1 MVDVFPFRALTYAPR
16 SVGGDLTRVTAQPY
30 DKIDEALQRA
40 YYDRHPKHIV
50 RVIRGRDEAGDTES
64 SNKYTRARGL
74 LEEWLR
80 EGVFVQRQRP
90 AFFSYRQIYQAGGR
104 RKVRKGLT
112 AMVRIEEPGKGSILP
127 HEQTHIG
134 PKIDRFKLLNATMTW
149 FEHVF
154 LLYSDPGRSV
164 NAVLDRFS
172 AGAPVFSSKDD
183 LGETHEAWPVEEA
196 GAIEAIQT
204 ALRSKT
210 CIIADGHHRYET
222 SYKFMLDMKKAGAR
236 AEGAETYTNVL
247 ATLVNMDDEGL
258 TLFPTHRVVDRC
270 EDFDGLHRR
279 LQELF
284 DVRPVPAEASA
295 IEEAMAVARN
305 PAFGIVGQKAPE
317 FYVAE
322 LRNPARAAEA
332 IPGPQSREWKML
344 DVNILHGLILH
355 PLIGVTPDDL
365 AHERR
370 VAYLRHTAEVIDAVR
385 VQKRYQLGLLVRP
398 CTVGQIQAITR
409 LGERFPQK
417 TTDFYPKLLSGF
429 IMCRL
434 NVDRTGLDKL
444 KG

>member
-1 MVDVFPFRALTYAPR
+1 MVDVFPFRALTFDPR
-16 SVGGDLTRVTAQPY
+16 AVGGDLTHVTSQPY

-40 YYDRHPKHIV
+40 YYGRHPKHIV
-50 RVIRGRDEAGDTES
+50 RIIRGRDELDDTEA
-64 SNKYTRARGL
+64 SNKYTRARRL
-74 LEEWLR
+74 LDEWLR
-80 EGVFVQRQRP
+80 EGVFVQSVRP
-90 AFFSYRQIYQAGGR
+90 AFYSYRQIYQAGGR
-104 RKVRKGLT
+104 RKIRKGLT

-134 PKIDRFKLLNATMTW
+134 PKLDRFKLLNATLTW

-154 LLYSDPGRSV
+154 LLYSDPERKV
-164 NAVLDRFS
+164 NAVLDRLS
-172 AGAPVFSSKDD
+172 TRAPALSSKDD
-183 LGETHEAWPVEEA
+183 FGETHEAWPVEDA
-196 GAIEAIQT
+196 GAIESIQV
-204 ALRSKT
+204 ALRGKS

-222 SYKFMLDMKKAGAR
+222 SYKFMLDMQKAGVR
-236 AEGAETYTNVL
+236 AEGAESYTHVL

-270 EDFDGLHRR
+270 GDFGAFCRR
-279 LQELF
+279 LQEYF
-284 DVRPVPAEASA
+284 DVRPVRADGAA
-295 IEEAMAVARN
+295 IEAAMATARN
-305 PAFGIVGQKAPE
+305 PAFGIIGQDSPE
-317 FYVAE
+317 FYLAE
-322 LRNPARAAEA
+322 LRDPGRAVEA
-332 IPGPQSREWKML
+332 LPGPQSREWKML

-355 PLIGVTPDDL
+355 PLVGVTPDDL

-370 VAYLRHTAEVIDAVR
+370 VAYRRHTAEVIDAVR
-385 VQKRYQLGLLVRP
+385 NQKRFQLGLLVRP

-434 NVDRTGLDKL
+434 NVDRRGIEKL

>member
-1 MVDVFPFRALTYAPR
+1 MVDVFPFRALAFQPLA
-16 SVGGDLTRVTAQPY
+16 VGSLTRVTSQPY
-30 DKIDEALQRA
+30 DKIDEGLQRT
-40 YYDRHPKHIV
+40 YYERHPKHIV
-50 RVIRGRDEAGDTES
+50 RIVRGRDRAEDNEVA
-64 SNKYTRARGL
+64 NKYTRARDL

-80 EGVFVQRQRP
+80 DGTFLQREQP
-90 AFFSYRQIYQAGGR
+90 AFYSYRQVYQAGGG
-104 RKVRKGLT
+104 RKIRKGLT

-154 LLYSDPGRSV
+154 LLYSDPDRKV
-164 NAVLDRFS
+164 NACLDRFS
-172 AGAPVFSSKDD
+172 TGSPALASQDD
-183 LGETHEAWPVEEA
+183 LGETHEAWPVEDA
-196 GAIEAIQT
+196 AAIESIQE
-204 ALRSKT
+204 ALRGCS

-222 SYKFMLDMKKAGAR
+222 SYKFMLDMKKAGAK

-270 EDFDGLHRR
+270 DDFEGLRRR
-279 LQELF
+279 LGEEF
-284 DVRPVPAEASA
+284 AVRALPAKGDAVDRALKEAK
-295 IEEAMAVARN
+295 N
-305 PAFGIVGQKAPE
+305 PAFGIVGQE
-317 FYVAE
+317 GQEYYVAE
-322 LRNPARAAEA
+322 LRDPARAVER

-344 DVNILHGLILH
+344 DVNVLHGLILH
-355 PLIGVTPDDL
+355 PLVGVTPDDL

-385 VQKRYQLGLLVRP
+385 VQKRFQLGLLVRP
-398 CTVGQIQAITR
+398 CTIGQIQAITR

-434 NVDRTGLDKL
+434 NVNRTGLDKL